1 MATDPSD
8 LKPFEPALDAFGG
21 VEIWRASVSAMDNIA
36 YLVVDRASGEAL
48 LVDAADEPMR
58 LAELVAVAD
67 DEIEAENEALDLDVR
82 ERPDVRVVGLVT
94 THRHTDHWQALETMR
109 RRLAVPSYAGELD
122 ADAIGAT
129 VDRRLA
135 DGSTLR
141 IGATTLEAILL
152 RGHTPGS
159 IALAIE
165 AEGEAPRLLTGD
177 SLFPGGPGKTWSAD
191 DFAQLMDDLEARIFA
206 RFSDETVVYPGHGA
220 PTTLG
225 AERPHVAE
233 WRERGW

>member
-1 MATDPSD
+1 MAADPAD
-8 LKPFEPALDAFGG
+8 LKPFEPVCDRAGD

-36 YLVVDRASGEAL
+36 YLVVDRPTGQAL

-58 LAELVAVAD
+58 LAELVAQAD
-67 DEIEAENEALDLDVR
+67 DAVEAENEGLDLAVR
-82 ERPDVRVVGLVT
+82 ERPGIRVTGIVT
-94 THRHTDHWQALETMR
+94 THRHADHWQALETMR

-122 ADAIGAT
+122 ADAVGAT
-129 VDRRLA
+129 VDRRLP
-135 DGSTLR
+135 DGATLR
-141 IGATTLEAILL
+141 IGGTTLEAILL

-159 IALAIE
+159 IALALE
-165 AEGEAPRLLTGD
+165 PEGEAPRLLTGD
-177 SLFPGGPGKTWSAD
+177 SLFPGGPGKTGSPA

-206 RFSDETVVYPGHGA
+206 RFPDETIVYPGHGA

-225 AERPHVAE
+225 AERPHLTE

>member
-58 LAELVAVAD
+58 LAELIAVAD
-67 DEIEAENEALDLDVR
+67 DAIEAENEALELDVR

-94 THRHTDHWQALETMR
+94 THRHADHWQALETMR
-109 RRLAVPSYAGELD
+109 RRLTVPSYAGELD

-191 DFAQLMDDLEARIFA
+191 DFAQLMDDLEARVFA
-206 RFSDETVVYPGHGA
+206 RFPDEAVVYPGHGA

-225 AERPHVAE
+225 AERPHLAE